1 MWLSA
6 RTCDL
11 SFYLFERPM
20 PGKKEVKT
28 WKKEA
33 GMERCK
39 PQRNTATAC
48 PCTFRAR
55 TLASLSLSEKRIQTC
70 HARSTSALVLFRV
83 VRWSRG
89 ILVSDVALLG
99 VENCHKQSLME
110 TQMNLKLEHLASR
123 QIRKA
128 RTRESCIRSCQAS
141 KGLKENSY
149 MYCIA
154 VAVSVEY
161 PYPQRT
167 RLLHGAGACGQL
179 RLSSAPSSWGQV
191 VVDTYRQPATRA
203 PAPAPAPARGIDGD
217 PGRGWGPRV
226 TGSHLIPCGCGCVTV
241 RAE

>member
-1 MWLSA
+1 MLWSVENGDEVDGWFEKKVESWEIARTKGHGVWLSA

-11 SFYLFERPM
+11 SFYLFGRPM

-110 TQMNLKLEHLASR
+110 TQM
-123 QIRKA
+123 I
-128 RTRESCIRSCQAS
+128 
-141 KGLKENSY
+141 
-149 MYCIA
+149 
-154 VAVSVEY
+154 
-161 PYPQRT
+161 
-167 RLLHGAGACGQL
+167 
-179 RLSSAPSSWGQV
+179 
-191 VVDTYRQPATRA
+191 
-203 PAPAPAPARGIDGD
+203 
-217 PGRGWGPRV
+217 
-226 TGSHLIPCGCGCVTV
+226 
-241 RAE
+241 